1 MATLYSYIVREDH
14 GFAPNPY
21 GGVLTL
27 TCCKPDMRLQAQ
39 SGDYVAGISGADH
52 PASRKLLLFAA
63 KITARMT
70 MTAYRDWAESECTDK
85 IPGPVPPHRK
95 LGDAMYV
102 GPDLARDRRGYHDRS
117 NRAEDVRGR
126 YALLSRF
133 PDFAYFGSR
142 PVELPEHLRP
152 ITGVRRYYWSR
163 KNDDYLPRFVEWF
176 DSLQDRGLRHSP
188 TLGPMAYQSVT
199 VQNAR
204 T

>member
-1 MATLYSYIVREDH
+1 LATLYSYIVREDH

-39 SGDYVAGISGADH
+39 PSDYVAGISGADH
-52 PASRKLLLFAA
+52 PAGRKLLLLAA
-63 KITARMT
+63 KITDRMT

-95 LGDAMYV
+95 IGDAMYI
-102 GPDLARDRRGYHDRS
+102 GPDLVRDRRGYHDRS

-133 PDFAYFGSR
+133 PTSLTSAAGRWNCLNTCGRSPGYVDTTGPGRTKTICRGSWNGSTAYRTAGCATPR
-142 PVELPEHLRP
+142 Q
-152 ITGVRRYYWSR
+152 GVRWLTSR
-163 KNDDYLPRFVEWF
+163 
-176 DSLQDRGLRHSP
+176 
-188 TLGPMAYQSVT
+188 
-199 VQNAR
+199 
-204 T
+204 